1 MAAINKNEARKSRQS
16 SEFVEKIS
24 PFLEEHIL
32 TEIVRSFVHKIW
44 VQRNRTYVFFCG
56 ILDGV
61 SWSFHSCQCQL
72 AGVVEAMKKGSN
84 KVRPAVR
91 NAIFVLVI

>member
-1 MAAINKNEARKSRQS
+1 MC
-16 SEFVEKIS
+16 
-24 PFLEEHIL
+24 
-32 TEIVRSFVHKIW
+32 
-44 VQRNRTYVFFCG
+44 FFCG